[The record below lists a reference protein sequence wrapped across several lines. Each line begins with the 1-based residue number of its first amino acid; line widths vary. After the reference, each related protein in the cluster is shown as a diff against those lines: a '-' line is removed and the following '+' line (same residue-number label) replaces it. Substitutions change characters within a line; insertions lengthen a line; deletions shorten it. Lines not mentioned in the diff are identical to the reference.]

1 MVKTVKVNQQMET
14 SPCCLDTLCCVIKHC
29 PCMFL
34 FALQLRFQYRHLTVN
49 TTVVPEAVWER
60 WVIFMM
66 YILKLDRDFCG
77 SKGFFCRFELQRQA
91 RFRFH
96 PVSPA
101 FNVQINQMGIEFQC
115 YHSQADK
122 YRNIR
127 YSLLIFP
134 VMTSLTMLQSHPHHI
149 IPGGDEPPLSRRKMQ
164 KSLSTP

>member
-34 FALQLRFQYRHLTVN
+34 FALQLRFQYRHLNVN
-49 TTVVPEAVWER
+49 TTVVPEAVWQRDESFSWWLR
-60 WVIFMM
+60 
-66 YILKLDRDFCG
+66 LDCDLCG
-77 SKGFFCRFELQRQA
+77 SKGFFFARFELQRQA
-91 RFRFH
+91 RFRFY

-101 FNVQINQMGIEFQC
+101 FNVQINQMGIEYQC
-115 YHSQADK
+115 HHSQADK

-134 VMTSLTMLQSHPHHI
+134 VLASLTMLQSHTNHI
-149 IPGGDEPPLSRRKMQ
+149 IPGGDVPPLSRHKMQ
-164 KSLSTP
+164 KSLCTP